1 MRLSLWWN
9 LRLKT
14 EYREVATKVTKL
26 HPPHGGGAYTSG
38 EEHERQTLSFRRGAR
53 VLDTKVGW

>member
-9 LRLKT
+9 LSLKT

-38 EEHERQTLSFRRGAR
+38 EEHER
-53 VLDTKVGW
+53 